1 MCRHGGSSPMPV
13 AERKVQVDV
22 LLECPH
28 DGNAMEKHVVDDVV
42 VDRCKS
48 CGGTW
53 FDAKELR
60 RVTHDKELEKLA
72 TRLPMVKVVS
82 PFRCPRCAH
91 ECIEG
96 HVADVEVDTCT
107 ECHGVWL
114 DKGELVEAQRALKT
128 ERLLQHAGPGFR
140 SFLQRL

>member
-1 MCRHGGSSPMPV
+1 MPV
-13 AERKVQVDV
+13 AERKIEVEY

-28 DGNAMEKHVVDDVV
+28 DGKSMEKQEIEGVLI
-42 VDRCKS
+42 DRCTT

-60 RVTHDKELEKLA
+60 RVAHDKELEKLA

-91 ECIEG
+91 ECVEG
-96 HVADVEVDTCT
+96 HVAEVEVDTCT
-107 ECHGVWL
+107 TCHGVWL
-114 DKGELVEAQRALKT
+114 DKGELTEAQRSLKA
-128 ERLLQHAGPGFR
+128 ERLLMATGPGFR
-140 SFLQRL
+140 SFLARL